1 METLSIRRTKEIT
14 VSRSI
19 WCPAWHAMVPP
30 SRLLQ
35 IARDVITCVKRF
47 HDTRILHWDVSINNI
62 MCALKKC
69 ENIFL
74 EGGGV
79 RVSANAPVL
88 LAGGKDSGRDAFLNN
103 HDLTAYESG
112 ASGETILTGTWAFI
126 APRRLKPWGVHHA
139 HPRCCLC
146 SCSVSSVWLICYPI
160 PIVSI
165 VIDNFSH

>member
-1 METLSIRRTKEIT
+1 M
-14 VSRSI
+14 SRLA
-19 WCPAWHAMVPP
+19 CYGPP

-88 LAGGKDSGRDAFLNN
+88 LAGGKDSGREAFLNN
-103 HDLTAYESG
+103 HDL
-112 ASGETILTGTWAFI
+112 
-126 APRRLKPWGVHHA
+126 
-139 HPRCCLC
+139 
-146 SCSVSSVWLICYPI
+146 
-160 PIVSI
+160 
-165 VIDNFSH
+165 